1 MFVNKLSHISHAHIL
16 KSKKFFNV
24 KSSTYY
30 FHMKI
35 KMLAGFQICLSELL
49 SGLAKTIHMNLVD
62 EPFSNSI
69 KEIFWE
75 KFTMPKTN

>member
-1 MFVNKLSHISHAHIL
+1 MFVNKLSNISRAHIL

-30 FHMKI
+30 FQMKI
-35 KMLAGFQICLSELL
+35 KILAGFQICMSVLL
-49 SGLAKTIHMNLVD
+49 SGLAKTIHINLFD
-62 EPFSNSI
+62 EPFGNSI

-75 KFTMPKTN
+75 KFTMPKNN